1 MKDYI
6 KKIEIELKDLE
17 EKLNKTI
24 ELYKEQT
31 LNPNINEISKINLS
45 YQIMYMEKYK
55 NILIERLKY
64 EIEQEEKEKK
74 EKEENERNAYMTML
88 MPEVNNPTSNRSFEE
103 RIQIL
108 AEGIKQYYDLKEEE
122 NS

>member
-6 KKIEIELKDLE
+6 KQIKIELKDLE

-24 ELYKEQT
+24 ELYKEQA
-31 LNPNINEISKINLS
+31 LNPNTNEISKINLS

-64 EIEQEEKEKK
+64 EIEQEEKEK
-74 EKEENERNAYMTML
+74 ERNAYMIML
-88 MPEVNNPTSNRSFEE
+88 MSEVNNPISNRSFEE

-108 AEGIKQYYDLKEEE
+108 AEGIKQYYDLKEE